1 LAGGVPDETE
11 PPRKQYAFKEREF
24 QRDERPASESR
35 PPVTVQGLTQLAG
48 PVTRSGPVPT
58 TSPKAGDPNDVFAT
72 LQKNRAAE
80 MNSGGDEIE
89 IKKISS
95 RRKKDYWLMLVGGN
109 VVIVGGSFFVGGI
122 ALVFGLAGVI
132 IYSLG
137 LTWVMWQVM
146 SKY

>member
-1 LAGGVPDETE
+1 MPDETE
-11 PPRKQYAFKEREF
+11 PPRKQYGFKEREF
-24 QRDERPASESR
+24 TRDNRPASAAEPAWSVR
-35 PPVTVQGLTQLAG
+35 DLAKLAG
-48 PVTRSGPVPT
+48 PVTRTTPRGPGA
-58 TSPKAGDPNDVFAT
+58 PKAGDPNDVFAT
-72 LQKNRAAE
+72 LQNNRAAE

-89 IKKISS
+89 VQKVSS

-109 VVIVGGSFFVGGI
+109 VVIVGFSMFVGGI
-122 ALVFGLAGVI
+122 ALVVGLAGVI

>member
-1 LAGGVPDETE
+1 MKITAVETLELAEFPFLFWLRIHTDDGLIGLGETFYVP
-11 PPRKQYAFKEREF
+11 RAVS
-24 QRDERPASESR
+24 A
-35 PPVTVQGLTQLAG
+35 VIH
-48 PVTRSGPVPT
+48 
-58 TSPKAGDPNDVFAT
+58 DVFAT